1 MPGRETQG
9 ERERGR
15 ETEMDCGKAEWDII
29 QVWNSTQSLVINKEM
44 IQTCNAKIV

>member
-15 ETEMDCGKAEWDII
+15 ETEMDCGKAERDI
-29 QVWNSTQSLVINKEM
+29 NSSVK
-44 IQTCNAKIV
+44 